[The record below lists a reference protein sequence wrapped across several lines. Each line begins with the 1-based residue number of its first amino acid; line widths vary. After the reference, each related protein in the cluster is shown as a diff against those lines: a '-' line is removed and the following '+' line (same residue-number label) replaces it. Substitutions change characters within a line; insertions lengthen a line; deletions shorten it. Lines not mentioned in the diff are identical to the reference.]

1 LLNESC
7 RLSEFLMEAY
17 AGHKLNVAAL
27 GNQVPQLH
35 LHHIVRFRSDAA
47 WPTPVWGKHAPQPY
61 DAVAIEEIR
70 TLLSTAA
77 LDGYVAAV
85 DA

>member
-1 LLNESC
+1 MNAQQFGCLGAIGVTGVENP
-7 RLSEFLMEAY
+7 
-17 AGHKLNVAAL
+17 LNVAAL

-35 LHHIVRFRSDAA
+35 LHPLVRYASDAA
-47 WPTPVWGKHAPQPY
+47 WPAPIWGKSAPQAY
-61 DAVAIEEIR
+61 SLAAIEEIR

-77 LDGYVAAV
+77 LDGYVATL